1 MTSRETNILRN
12 TKLIGLLFIALIAA
26 GVWSTYAVFTKKFT
40 DYDEVSL
47 ETSRAG
53 LNLPARADVKLRGV
67 IVGEV
72 LQQSASS
79 DGAELTLGLY
89 PDQVDTIP
97 RNVTARIEPKTL
109 FGEKYVALQIPES
122 PDGAHIEAGDT
133 ITQTVLAHEVEE
145 TLNDLYPLLRTVQPA
160 EINTT
165 LNALATALEGRGE
178 KIGENLE
185 TLDSY
190 LQRVNPQLPDVVEDL
205 RLLAKTSDLYTEV
218 FPDIATTLRSSV
230 TTGNTLVQREKKLN
244 RLFDDVSAFSD
255 TTRGFLDENEDNI
268 IRVNELADAQ
278 FEVLGKYAPEFPCLT
293 SGIVKAGKLQA
304 QAFRGFTLHINLEML
319 PHQPRAYGP
328 QDKPRYGDKRGPY
341 CGSLPDSPY
350 NQKNIAPSPGNADDG
365 VDEPTGKGTM
375 RSPLA
380 WAETDA
386 YAGSADEAAF
396 VRSLLAASLGRD
408 SSEVSDL
415 SVMLFAP
422 LVRGTEVSMR

>member
-1 MTSRETNILRN
+1 MNVLRN
-12 TKLIGLLFIALIAA
+12 TKLIGLLFIALILA

-53 LNLPARADVKLRGV
+53 LNLPVRADVKLRGV

-72 LQQSASS
+72 LEQSASS
-79 DGAELTLGLY
+79 EGAELTLGLY
-89 PDQVDTIP
+89 PDQVATIP

-109 FGEKYVALQIPES
+109 FGEKYVALQIPDA

-133 ITQTVLAHEVEE
+133 ITQTALAHEVEE

-160 EINTT
+160 EINKT

-178 KIGENLE
+178 RIGENLE

-205 RLLAKTSDLYTEV
+205 RLLAKTSDLYAEV
-218 FPDIATTLRSSV
+218 FPDIASTLRSSV
-230 TTGNTLVQREKKLN
+230 TTGNTLRQREKKLN
-244 RLFDDVSAFSD
+244 KLFDDVSAFSD
-255 TTRGFLDENEDNI
+255 TTRGFLNDNEQNV

-278 FEVLGKYAPEFPCLT
+278 FRVLGKYAPEFPCLT
-293 SGIVKAGKLQA
+293 SGIVNAGRLQA
-304 QAFRGFTLHINLEML
+304 SAFRGFTLHINLELL
-319 PHQPRAYGP
+319 PNQPRAYGA
-328 QDKPRYGDKRGPY
+328 QDKPRFGDKRGPY
-341 CGSLPDSPY
+341 CGTLPDSPY
-350 NQKNIAPSPGNADDG
+350 NQKNLAPFPDNADDG

-380 WAETDA
+380 WAESDA
-386 YAGSADEAAF
+386 YAGSADEATF

-422 LVRGTEVSMR
+422 LVRGTEVSLR